1 MKSPMWHRLL
11 LIPAVLFFAAAMK
24 AQTYSDLHDFNNTDG
39 CCANYPSMMAQGED
53 GSIWGATTSGGINFR
68 GNIFKITPSGT
79 ITDVHDFDLT
89 HGGSPQGGISMGMDG
104 NFYGTTFQGGSH
116 SSGTV
121 FKITPT
127 GAFTELYDFTN
138 GSDGAFPRTPPVQ
151 AADGNLYGATG
162 NGTVA
167 VLYKITT
174 SGTFTVMVSLAS
186 QSYSPLLL
194 AADGNLYGTTLF
206 GGTFNAGTV
215 FQFSPATKKL
225 KTIFNFQT
233 ESSPH
238 GPLMQGVDG
247 ALYGTTASGG
257 TGSGGVVYRIT
268 TAGSYKVLTNFST
281 TSSANG
287 ATPFSGLVQ
296 GSDKFLYGVTS
307 GGGTNK
313 IGVLFKVSTTGT
325 GFTVVHNFDTA
336 TGDTPY
342 STPLLHTNGTIYG
355 LTFHGGSHSVY
366 GVFYSMNV
374 GLKPFVAPVVLHS
387 AKANATVELLGQGFN
402 TATGVLFGTGSGV
415 LTIVSDTY
423 ATAKIT
429 TGATTGVITVEEPGG
444 NLKTLQTFKI
454 TPTIKT
460 FTPTSGPVG
469 TSVVI
474 TGTSLQQAS
483 LLKFGGVAATVF
495 TVNSDTQITATVP
508 TGAVTGKITITT
520 PGGTAN
526 SSGIF
531 TVTP

>member
-1 MKSPMWHRLL
+1 MTNAKLHGLL
-11 LIPAVLFFAAAMK
+11 LILAWLSSAALMQ
-24 AQTYSDLHDFNNTDG
+24 AQTYTDLHDFNNTDG

-53 GSIWGATTSGGINFR
+53 GAIWGATTSGGLSFV

-79 ITDVHDFDLT
+79 LTDVHDFDFT
-89 HGGSPQGGISMGMDG
+89 HGSGPQGGISMGMDG
-104 NFYGTTFQGGSH
+104 NFYGTTYQGGSH
-116 SSGTV
+116 SAGTV

-127 GAFTELYDFTN
+127 GAFTELYDFAN

-151 AADGNLYGATG
+151 AQDGNLYGTTG
-162 NGTVA
+162 NGTIA

-174 SGTFTVMVSLAS
+174 SGTFTVMVNLAS

-215 FQFSPATKKL
+215 FQFSPATKKF
-225 KTIFNFQT
+225 KTLFNFHT
-233 ESSPH
+233 EGSPH

-247 ALYGTTASGG
+247 ALYGTTTSGG
-257 TGSGGVVYRIT
+257 TASGGVVYRIT

-281 TSSANG
+281 SSNANG
-287 ATPFSGLVQ
+287 ATPFAGVVQ

-307 GGGTNK
+307 AGGSNGV
-313 IGVLFKVSTTGT
+313 GVLFKVSTTGT
-325 GFTVVHNFDTA
+325 GFVVVHNFDTT
-336 TGDTPY
+336 TGDTPL

-355 LTFHGGSHSVY
+355 LTSHGGTHPSY

-374 GLKPFVAPVVLHS
+374 GLQPFVAPVVLHS

-402 TATGVLFGTGSGV
+402 TATGVLFGTGAGT
-415 LTIVSDTY
+415 LTISSDTF

-454 TPTIKT
+454 TPAIKS

-483 LLKFGGVAATVF
+483 AVKFGGVAATAF
-495 TVNSDTQITATVP
+495 TVNSDTQVTATVP
-508 TGAVTGKITITT
+508 TGAVTGKISITT

-526 SSGIF
+526 SSAIF
-531 TVTP
+531 TVN